1 MIRPATRVGPPT
13 EMTCERSF
21 LKLAEHLRQEM
32 NIVKQVL
39 KLLVCQAP
47 TAAES
52 GEKVRLADARS
63 LCALLVL
70 DGHAD
75 SLEESC
81 CTVGTGSAAHLAE
94 GIDPAQQCGVRHASL
109 GGTKGLE
116 AGVKLNTRVELN
128 DFIATNITSPV
139 SEDAQFVS
147 EDTQFVPLDLGPGTP
162 EAPGRTRS
170 QSLPSSVPNFKAH
183 RPIVRPK
190 HKPSRDE
197 SPLAAK
203 QSKRAVAATKPRVDG
218 RQQASQ
224 PDTRSVSPPQDAASP
239 VSTPRLRSRSD
250 VRRAGAS
257 PLQVP
262 RPLSRGGGN
271 GTGTTAQPASAKGN
285 RGASRDASGC
295 LPRGRFVNAGQDNV
309 AVDGGGLQFFL

>member
-21 LKLAEHLRQEM
+21 LKLAQHLRQEM

-47 TAAES
+47 TEAES

-75 SLEESC
+75 LLEESC
-81 CTVGTGSAAHLAE
+81 CAEHLAE
-94 GIDPAQQCGVRHASL
+94 GIDPAQQCGVRHPSM
-109 GGTKGLE
+109 GGTKGWE

-162 EAPGRTRS
+162 EAPSCRTRS
-170 QSLPSSVPNFKAH
+170 QSLPSSVLNFKAH
-183 RPIVRPK
+183 RPLVRPK
-190 HKPSRDE
+190 QKQSRDE

-203 QSKRAVAATKPRVDG
+203 QSKRAVTATKPRVDG

-239 VSTPRLRSRSD
+239 VSSPRLRSRSD
-250 VRRAGAS
+250 VRRVGVS

-271 GTGTTAQPASAKGN
+271 GTGTTAQPASAKGS
-285 RGASRDASGC
+285 RGASRGASGC
-295 LPRGRFVNAGQDNV
+295 VPGGRFVNAGQDNV
-309 AVDGGGLQFFL
+309 AMDGGGLQFFL